1 MHQIIILL
9 IHRIFEYA
17 IYFLGYF
24 LLKEC
29 YCFFLECWVE
39 EKTEEFKVLDVL
51 REF

>member
-29 YCFFLECWVE
+29 LSFLLSFGI
-39 EKTEEFKVLDVL
+39 EKET
-51 REF
+51 